1 MSFFVYRYAN
11 HLDFVGQYTIKK
23 GSMFGLTQS
32 LIKLMQ
38 YYMNLIGL
46 GTLLLLFYNLSPEN
60 QPSSKDILT
69 VSESHR
75 YDIYLFIGLI
85 QRKFRKQDI

>member
-1 MSFFVYRYAN
+1 MI
-11 HLDFVGQYTIKK
+11 GKYTIKK

-46 GTLLLLFYNLSPEN
+46 GSLLLMFHNLSSEN
-60 QPSSKDILT
+60 QPSMYDILT
-69 VSESHR
+69 VS
-75 YDIYLFIGLI
+75 
-85 QRKFRKQDI
+85 K